1 MPNKYNKVMSRVEV
15 TPEMHERIMNNIRKA
30 DLNAKDKAAQPNRR
44 LARYRKYAF
53 AAATLLVL
61 LGGVLIAYQ
70 NQSQNHQNESTPS
83 VATTM
88 PADPPTGVD
97 KQMAPQSDMQM
108 ESKRHNVENAPEE
121 SSLRSMEGGDEPKMN
136 TFDASQVQTL
146 QQLQDQ
152 LGFKVKTVHVLPF
165 QGGQPMYTAINGTL
179 AQIQYTNND
188 GTDMLTF
195 RMSAESED
203 NSGDYTAYAD
213 TDTVQINGLDV
224 VLKGSK
230 NQYQLASWQQNGY
243 SYSIKLINGVSKQN
257 MQEIVQS
264 VQ

>member
-30 DLNAKDKAAQPNRR
+30 DLNIKDKPAQPNRR

-70 NQSQNHQNESTPS
+70 NQNHQTESTPS

-88 PADPPTGVD
+88 PSDSRTGVD

-121 SSLRSMEGGDEPKMN
+121 SSLRSTESSDEPKMN

-165 QGGQPMYTAINGTL
+165 EGGQPMYTAISGTL

-203 NSGDYTAYAD
+203 NSGDYADYAD

-224 VLKGSK
+224 IFKGSK
-230 NQYQLASWQQNGY
+230 DQYQLAAWQQNGY
-243 SYSIKLINGVSKQN
+243 SYSIKLINGVSKHKLQD
-257 MQEIVQS
+257 IVQS